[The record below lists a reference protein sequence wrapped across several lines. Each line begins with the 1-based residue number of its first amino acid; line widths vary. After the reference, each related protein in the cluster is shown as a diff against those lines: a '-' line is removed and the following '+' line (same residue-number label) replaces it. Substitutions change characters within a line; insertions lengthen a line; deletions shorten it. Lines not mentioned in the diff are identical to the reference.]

1 MGIKLWGNLDLEI
14 RIQKLEKEKKDLKQ
28 TLERLLEENN
38 NLLTIIKQLQEA
50 SKK

>member
-38 NLLTIIKQLQEA
+38 NLITIIKQLQEA

>member
-38 NLLTIIKQLQEA
+38 NLITIIKQLQGE